1 MNSFAA
7 FTGSESV
14 SMRCV
19 SQNRGKNM
27 KPASVIIMDE
37 HPIVRMSIEVLLQKN
52 KNIDVVMKTDDS
64 REVINYMRTHSVDL
78 VILDIELPSIDGFTL
93 LKRIKSIQADTRILF
108 LSSKSERF
116 YAGRAI
122 QAGANGFVSKRK
134 EQEDIY
140 HAVEMLLSGYS
151 FFPSETLELISNAG
165 SRKGATDDMPLSNRE
180 ITVLRYLANGLSNKE
195 IAEQLLLSNKTISA
209 HKSNIFSKLHVTS
222 IVELIDYARVKELL

>member
-1 MNSFAA
+1 
-7 FTGSESV
+7 
-14 SMRCV
+14 
-19 SQNRGKNM
+19 M

-52 KNIDVVMKTDDS
+52 KNIEVVMKTDDS
-64 REVINYMRTHSVDL
+64 REVINYMRTHTVDL

-151 FFPSETLELISNAG
+151 FFPSETLELISNPT
-165 SRKGATDDMPLSNRE
+165 SRKGGTDDMPLSNRE

-209 HKSNIFSKLHVTS
+209 HKSNIFSKLHVSS

>member
-1 MNSFAA
+1 
-7 FTGSESV
+7 
-14 SMRCV
+14 
-19 SQNRGKNM
+19 M

-64 REVINYMRTHSVDL
+64 REVVNYIRSNPVDL

-140 HAVEMLLSGYS
+140 HAVEMLLAGYS
-151 FFPSETLELISNAG
+151 FFPSETLELISNPG
-165 SRKGATDDMPLSNRE
+165 SRNGLTDDTPLSNRE